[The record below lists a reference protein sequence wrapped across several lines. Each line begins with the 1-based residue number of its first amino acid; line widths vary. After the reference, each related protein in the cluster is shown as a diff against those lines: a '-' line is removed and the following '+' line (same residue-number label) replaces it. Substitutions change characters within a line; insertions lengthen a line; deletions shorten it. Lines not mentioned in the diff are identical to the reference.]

1 MNAKEL
7 KERGFKFFKLPV
19 TLLNPLPV
27 LIILLSPLPVL
38 VALKILRDILSFTR
52 SFMINTR
59 PFAGSLENSDRK
71 VKQFRVIPHR
81 LVYRSSICNCI
92 EKLSRN
98 RHRANRTAFKSS
110 SVINLVYSYK
120 ANQTRFDSTVLV
132 ILPAWAV
139 FSPSLYLPS
148 QILPIYQRLISRRT
162 VNKTS

>member
-38 VALKILRDILSFTR
+38 VALKILRDILWFTR

-81 LVYRSSICNCI
+81 LVYRSSIQCPN
-92 EKLSRN
+92 LNLSGSATVSRN
-98 RHRANRTAFKSS
+98 CHATDIA
-110 SVINLVYSYK
+110 L
-120 ANQTRFDSTVLV
+120 TE
-132 ILPAWAV
+132 
-139 FSPSLYLPS
+139 
-148 QILPIYQRLISRRT
+148 RLL
-162 VNKTS
+162 NHLQ